1 MIDLQDAMLSLQ
13 KASDLD
19 LLRLHTAIGHLLRD
33 PARIMAIRR
42 HLHLGQEID
51 FLSTRTQK
59 MQRGRIVGFKPDL
72 VLVQTEMPTQTWSIM
87 YATISID
94 PAAMPPQ
101 PPPERRPTRADFAR
115 GDNVSF
121 EPQDMIARFGSII
134 RMNQKTATV
143 ATEDGMEWRV
153 TYGALRRVVNL

>member
-1 MIDLQDAMLSLQ
+1 MIELQDAMLSLQ
-13 KASDLD
+13 KANDLD

-33 PARIMAIRR
+33 PVRIMAIRR
-42 HLHLGQEID
+42 HLHLGQEVD
-51 FLSTRTQK
+51 FWNARTQK
-59 MQRGRIVGFKPDL
+59 TQRGRIVNFKPDQ
-72 VLVQTEMPTQTWSIM
+72 VLVQTELPRQGWWVM
-87 YATISID
+87 YAAISMD
-94 PAAMPPQ
+94 PANMPPQ

-153 TYGALRRVVNL
+153 AYGALRRVVNV

>member
-1 MIDLQDAMLSLQ
+1 MIELQDAMLSLQ

-19 LLRLHTAIGHLLRD
+19 ILRLHTAIGHLLRD
-33 PARIMAIRR
+33 PVRIMAIRR
-42 HLHLGQEID
+42 HLHLGQEVD
-51 FLSTRTQK
+51 FWNARTQK
-59 MQRGRIVGFKPDL
+59 AQRGRIVNFKPDQ
-72 VLVQTEMPTQTWSIM
+72 VLVQTEIPRQGWWVM
-87 YATISID
+87 YAAISID
-94 PAAMPPQ
+94 PANMPPQ

-121 EPQDMIARFGSII
+121 EPQDMIARFGRII

-153 TYGALRRVVNL
+153 AYGALRRVVNV

>member
-1 MIDLQDAMLSLQ
+1 MIDLQDAMHSLQ

-33 PARIMAIRR
+33 PVRIIAIRR
-42 HLHLGQEID
+42 HLHLGQEVD
-51 FLSTRTQK
+51 FWNTRTQR
-59 MQRGRIVGFKPDL
+59 MQRGRIVGFKPDQ
-72 VLVQTEMPTQTWSIM
+72 VLVQTALPGESWSIL
-87 YATISID
+87 YAAISVD
-94 PAAMPPQ
+94 PSAMPPA

-121 EPQDMIARFGSII
+121 EPQDMIARFGTII
-134 RMNQKTATV
+134 RMNPKTATV

-153 TYGALRRVVNL
+153 GYGALRRVVNV

>member
-1 MIDLQDAMLSLQ
+1 MIDLQDAMHSLQ

-19 LLRLHTAIGHLLRD
+19 LLRLSTAIGHLLRD

-42 HLHLGQEID
+42 HLNVGQEVD
-51 FLSTRTQK
+51 FWNAREQR
-59 MQRGRIVGFKPDL
+59 MQRARIVGFKPDQ
-72 VLVQTEMPTQTWSIM
+72 VLVQTESPSQGWSIM
-87 YATISID
+87 YAAISID
-94 PAAMPPQ
+94 PAETPPQ

-121 EPQDMIARFGSII
+121 EPQDLIARFGTII
-134 RMNQKTATV
+134 RLNQKTATV

-153 TYGALRRVVNL
+153 GYGALRRVVNL